1 MTIET
6 QLEAYLEKRL
16 GAHKGSF
23 PELVFQCPFCID
35 RRGDE
40 SAHHKLGINVKR
52 GKANCWRCGY
62 GAHKLEKLL
71 RDLNGGRLGMEEQAV
86 LSGEVQL
93 PEKTSVA
100 RELLIR
106 FFSGTKITRLK
117 PVELPPRLSRWKE
130 TRIVCAAVPGRT
142 CARIEAWGTR
152 QRKWSSVL
160 ASVTAMGREANRCDL
175 PHPAVRQSGVS
186 HQPLL
191 QGAFLKESQPP
202 EPGQLLLKRGLHS
215 QLRCDGREEAG
226 GCGGRTVLDD
236 SVRSPRRTHGQG
248 H

>member
-1 MTIET
+1 M
-6 QLEAYLEKRL
+6 
-16 GAHKGSF
+16 
-23 PELVFQCPFCID
+23 VFQCPFCID

-117 PVELPPRLSRWKE
+117 PVELPREFIPLEGNENHVLCRR
-130 TRIVCAAVPGRT
+130 
-142 CARIEAWGTR
+142 AWSYLC
-152 QRKWSSVL
+152 K
-160 ASVTAMGREANRCDL
+160 D
-175 PHPAVRQSGVS
+175 
-186 HQPLL
+186 
-191 QGAFLKESQPP
+191 
-202 EPGQLLLKRGLHS
+202 RGLGDKGNGS
-215 QLRCDGREEAG
+215 GQAF
-226 GCGGRTVLDD
+226 
-236 SVRSPRRTHGQG
+236 HGVG
-248 H
+248 